1 MKRWRRVAATVVV
14 GALLLFALRAFVGD
28 VYAVR
33 SASMEPCLH
42 GGQDG
47 EWVLV
52 RYGARREPRRFD
64 LVVFERPGEPAPIV
78 KRVLGLPGESLQLVE
93 GDLWIDGQ
101 RLPADAQRP
110 PWVLLFDSGK
120 QPLSAWFDF
129 KPEPFGPWRRGWAPL
144 AEGSLAPPP
153 PPAGPDEPWRLEALA
168 LLPGDNAGLMFF
180 DQEATTGYL
189 DGSGRSVAQ
198 PIEASDLALEVEL
211 CATQVAR
218 RGELRLRLLEKG
230 DFFQARLC
238 LNAEG
243 PIEVLL
249 EREPGS
255 AGQLADLLARGELP
269 RSLFGALP
277 SQPDPSFAAEL
288 SAPPAGPWVQLAFE
302 NRDDHL
308 RLRLDGREVLSA
320 RYEQNRPY
328 PGILPPGRQSVG
340 PRAAFGGAGVQAAFR
355 GVRLWRDQQWLS
367 SSVHGPH
374 GSATRL
380 TLGPDEFFV
389 AGDNSFDS
397 TDSRYFGPIPRRAL
411 LGRPLAVC
419 WPPSRWRWL

>member
-1 MKRWRRVAATVVV
+1 
-14 GALLLFALRAFVGD
+14 
-28 VYAVR
+28 
-33 SASMEPCLH
+33 
-42 GGQDG
+42 
-47 EWVLV
+47 
-52 RYGARREPRRFD
+52 
-64 LVVFERPGEPAPIV
+64 
-78 KRVLGLPGESLQLVE
+78 
-93 GDLWIDGQ
+93 
-101 RLPADAQRP
+101 
-110 PWVLLFDSGK
+110 
-120 QPLSAWFDF
+120 
-129 KPEPFGPWRRGWAPL
+129 
-144 AEGSLAPPP
+144 
-153 PPAGPDEPWRLEALA
+153 
-168 LLPGDNAGLMFF
+168 MFY
-180 DQEATTGYL
+180 DKEATTGYR
-189 DGSGRSVAQ
+189 DGSGASVAQ
-198 PIEASDLALEVEL
+198 PIEANDLLLEVEV
-211 CATQVAR
+211 CVAQIAR

-269 RSLFGALP
+269 RHTFGPLP
-277 SQPDPSFAAEL
+277 SQPDGSNAAEL
-288 SAPPAGPWVQLAFE
+288 TAPPEGPWVRLAFE
-302 NRDDHL
+302 NRDD
-308 RLRLDGREVLSA
+308 RLRLSLGGREVLSA

-374 GSATRL
+374 ASASRL

-411 LGRPLAVC
+411 LGSPLAVC
-419 WPPSRWRWL
+419 WPPSRWRRL